1 MYVSTSTCVTKDGN
15 PTFRQDERR
24 GKRPQSNIEE
34 IGMEEGGWM
43 QEEMKLRYQ
52 KEATGQQLATL

>member
-15 PTFRQDERR
+15 PTFKQDERR

-34 IGMEEGGWM
+34 IVMEEGGWM
-43 QEEMKLRYQ
+43 QGMKLRYQ

>member
-1 MYVSTSTCVTKDGN
+1 MCVSTSTCVTKDGN

-34 IGMEEGGWM
+34 LGMEGGRWV
-43 QEEMKLRYQ
+43 QEMKLRYQ